1 MKIKKVEFSNINSLA
16 GEWTI
21 DFESPDFANSGM
33 FCISG
38 PTGSGKTSIL
48 DAICLGLYGKT
59 PRLGAIVGDSNEVM
73 TYGAKS
79 CSAKVTFEC
88 KGVVYSACWN
98 QHRSS
103 RTNKLQKYSWALT
116 NETSQTIE
124 ASFSKQA
131 EIESTMTR
139 VIGLDFGQFT
149 KSMMLAQGEFNKFL
163 KCNENER
170 AAILEKLTGD
180 GIYRKIA
187 VAVHDLYANANRAV
201 EDVETKMGAVT
212 LLTEEEL
219 DALGKKIEEATSQ
232 KDTLAHEEERFR
244 NICTWFETLHGIES
258 HLDTAKGLLVT
269 AERAKAEFEP
279 NREKLESALRAQEVE
294 SSYAEFNSVRGN
306 LEHMKT
312 QLGECQ
318 KRLPEAEK
326 NLESAAKDNGEK
338 QAAFEKCK
346 AEYVANESVWQQVST
361 LDGDIRN
368 ARTQVKNADADV
380 VKIASEISTT
390 QTKIKEFGDRISEN
404 EGALEKVKKYI
415 EDNEKDDAIDGLLP
429 LLKAIALERDHENA
443 TVAVE
448 SLHFD
453 ALKKGLQKFDE
464 ASEQQK
470 QDLSA
475 LRDYLNEHQIDAD
488 LVNLL
493 PEMNGCASDAERHHG
508 ESVRL
513 QSDIESKQKQIAG
526 LTGEREQAQTKWT
539 TLLNEKETIIQDDI
553 PVVVA
558 ELRHALKP
566 GEPCPVCG
574 SREHLSCDDSA
585 KVENGAE
592 RLNDFA
598 AKLRKI
604 NGEMEQVQRKLDG
617 FATQQQN
624 LEELLRESSQK
635 QNDESIA
642 EAASL
647 ELLNAK
653 LEPWKESA
661 TLGSVT
667 LENAREVLQNLQTL
681 KTTYLQK
688 KENADDLQNKVNSAA
703 VERANLV
710 GNLSRTEE
718 TLKKA
723 QDKVQEFSQKIE
735 KLLEPWFSN
744 IRMEDLDA
752 LLAELE
758 KKNDWWSKA
767 QDKKVKVESDLET
780 FRSNVEQLKENLE
793 QAQSRLDETKRKLDG
808 LRENLAT
815 LEKNRNELFGEKS
828 VDDERNK
835 ARTLRDSAERVSNE
849 ARRLEQQ
856 MREAKIAL
864 DNSIAELNRHI
875 ADAEPKLAEL
885 QALFLEN
892 LASKNFANEQEFMDA
907 KLPESER
914 KTLQQKQKSVD
925 DNWMTAQTSVKNF
938 NDQLSEHQQ
947 KRNFEESED
956 VAKQNRDSA
965 KSKLNE
971 CTVNLA
977 TWTEQKKNDERQRQT
992 FSDMQAELTV
1002 LKSKRSDWEQMQ
1014 RWFNGNRLDTGNGDV
1029 FVKFIQTITLRN
1041 LLKIANGYLRD
1052 MFPRYEMVT
1061 EPNTL
1066 NIQLVDHDN
1075 SDAVRPIDNI
1085 SGGEGFLVS
1094 LSLALGISTLASR
1107 NVRIDSMFLDEGFGT
1122 LDSKMLQETVI
1133 VLQKMQQEK
1142 GKLLGVI
1149 THVDLVKSELRTH
1162 IDVTPCG
1169 GRSIL
1174 SGAGVVSSRP

>member
-1 MKIKKVEFSNINSLA
+1 MKIKKIEFCNINSLA

-73 TYGAKS
+73 TYGSKS
-79 CSAKVTFEC
+79 CYAKVIFEC
-88 KGVVYSACWN
+88 GGNIYSAYWS

-103 RTNKLQKYSWALT
+103 RTNKLQKYSWALS
-116 NETSQTIE
+116 NETTQTVE
-124 ASFSKQA
+124 ASFSKQS

-180 GIYRKIA
+180 SIYRKIA
-187 VAVHDLYANANRAV
+187 VAVHDLYANANKAV
-201 EDVETKMGAVT
+201 EDVENKMGAVA
-212 LLTEEEL
+212 LLSEEEL
-219 DALGKKIEEATSQ
+219 AELNSKIETASSQ
-232 KDTLAHEEERFR
+232 KESLALDEKRFGD
-244 NICTWFETLHGIES
+244 ICIWFENLHNIES
-258 HLDTAKGLLVT
+258 LLQKAKNGLEI
-269 AERAKAEFEP
+269 AEREKAGFEP
-279 NREKLESALRAQEVE
+279 NRERLERALCAQEVE

-306 LEHMKT
+306 LERMKT
-312 QLGECQ
+312 QLGECNG
-318 KRLPEAEK
+318 KLPVAGA
-326 NLESAAKDNGEK
+326 NLEKASKDSGEK
-338 QAAFEKCK
+338 QASFEKCK
-346 AEYVANESVWQQVST
+346 ADYSASETLWQQVST

-368 ARTQVKNADADV
+368 ARAQLKNAETDAT
-380 VKIASEISTT
+380 KIEQEIVAI
-390 QTKIKEFGDRISEN
+390 QTKIKEFGLRISEN
-404 EGALEKVKKYI
+404 ETALKRVESYI
-415 EDNEKDDAIDGLLP
+415 AENGKDETIDGLLS
-429 LLKAIALERDHENA
+429 LLKSQVAEWKAENS
-443 TVAVE
+443 TVAEALRKLE
-448 SLHFD
+448 SQKNALQEFD
-453 ALKKGLQKFDE
+453 CAC
-464 ASEQQK
+464 EQQK
-470 QDLSA
+470 LELGV
-475 LRDYLNEHQIDAD
+475 LRNYLTEHQIDAD

-493 PEMNGCASDAERHHG
+493 PELNGYANDVERHHN
-508 ESVRL
+508 ESSRL
-513 QSDIESKQKQIAG
+513 QGEIESRQGQRG
-526 LTGEREQAQTKWT
+526 NLSSEREKAQADLVA
-539 TLLNEKETIIQDDI
+539 LLNEKESVIQSDI

-558 ELRHALKP
+558 ELRRTLKP

-574 SREHLSCDDSA
+574 SREHLSCEDSA
-585 KVENGAE
+585 AIENGADC
-592 RLNDFA
+592 LNDFA
-598 AKLRKI
+598 DKLRKI
-604 NGEMEQVQRKLDG
+604 NGEMEKK
-617 FATQQQN
+617 A
-624 LEELLRESSQK
+624 
-635 QNDESIA
+635 A
-642 EAASL
+642 EASAIKLL
-647 ELLNAK
+647 ESR
-653 LEPWKESA
+653 LEPWRISVNLESA
-661 TLGSVT
+661 TP
-667 LENAREVLQNLQTL
+667 ENIRGILQNLQTL

-688 KENADDLQNKVNSAA
+688 KESADDLQNKVNNDVVVRAKLAGELSI
-703 VERANLV
+703 VEEAF
-710 GNLSRTEE
+710 
-718 TLKKA
+718 KKS
-723 QDKVQEFSQKIE
+723 QEKARCLSQKIE
-735 KLLEPWFSN
+735 AALSPWFPD
-744 IRMEDLDA
+744 IRMEDVDDS
-752 LLAELE
+752 LLELE
-758 KKNDWWSKA
+758 KKNTWWKKA
-767 QDKKVKVESDLET
+767 QEKKVRVEGELEKD
-780 FRSNVEQLKENLE
+780 RSGVDQHKEHLE
-793 QAQSRLDETKRKLDG
+793 QAQSRLDESKRKLDG

-815 LEKNRNELFGEKS
+815 LEKNRKELFGEKS
-828 VDDERNK
+828 VDDERHK
-835 ARTLRDSAERVSNE
+835 ARTLRDSAERMAND

-875 ADAEPKLAEL
+875 ADVEPKLAEL
-885 QALFLEN
+885 QTMFLEN
-892 LASKNFANEQEFMDA
+892 LASKNFANELEFMA
-907 KLPESER
+907 ARLPESER
-914 KTLQQKQKSVD
+914 KMLQQKQKSVD
-925 DNWMTAQTSVKNF
+925 DNLTTAQTSVKNF
-938 NDQLSEHQQ
+938 KDQLAEHLQ

-956 VAKQNRDSA
+956 AAKQNRDNA

-977 TWTEQKKNDERQRQT
+977 TWIAQKNSDVQQRRK
-992 FSDMQAELTV
+992 FSDMQAELSL
-1002 LKSKRSDWEQMQ
+1002 LKSKRNDWEQMQ

-1122 LDSKMLQETVI
+1122 LDAKMLQETVI

-1149 THVDLVKSELRTH
+1149 THVDLVKSELPTH
-1162 IDVTPCG
+1162 IEVTPCG
-1169 GRSIL
+1169 GRSVL

>member
-1 MKIKKVEFSNINSLA
+1 MKINKIEFCNINSLA

-73 TYGAKS
+73 TYGSKS
-79 CSAKVTFEC
+79 CYAKVIFEC
-88 KGVVYSACWN
+88 GGNIYSAYWS

-103 RTNKLQKYSWALT
+103 RTNKLQKYSWALS
-116 NETSQTIE
+116 NETTQTVE

-180 GIYRKIA
+180 SIYRKIA
-187 VAVHDLYANANRAV
+187 VAVHDLYASANKAV
-201 EDVETKMGAVT
+201 EDVETKMGAVA
-212 LLTEEEL
+212 LLSDEEL
-219 DALGKKIEEATSQ
+219 AELNSRIETATSQ
-232 KDTLAHEEERFR
+232 KESLALDEKRFGD
-244 NICTWFETLHGIES
+244 ICIWFENLHNIES
-258 HLDTAKGLLVT
+258 LLQKAKGGLEI
-269 AERAKAEFEP
+269 AEREKAEFEP
-279 NREKLESALRAQEVE
+279 NRERLERAMCAQEIE

-306 LEHMKT
+306 LERMKT
-312 QLGECQ
+312 QLGECNG
-318 KRLPEAEK
+318 KLPVAGA
-326 NLESAAKDNGEK
+326 NLEKASKDSGEK
-338 QAAFEKCK
+338 QASFEKCK
-346 AEYVANESVWQQVST
+346 ADYSENESVWQQVST

-368 ARTQVKNADADV
+368 ARAQLKNAETDATKV
-380 VKIASEISTT
+380 ESEIVAI
-390 QTKIKEFGDRISEN
+390 QARIKEYGDRISEN
-404 EGALEKVKKYI
+404 ETALKRVESYI
-415 EDNEKDDAIDGLLP
+415 AENGKDETIDGLLS
-429 LLKAIALERDHENA
+429 LLKSQVAEWKAENS
-443 TVAVE
+443 TVAE
-448 SLHFD
+448 ALRMLEFQKNALQEFD
-453 ALKKGLQKFDE
+453 GAC
-464 ASEQQK
+464 EQQK
-470 QDLSA
+470 LELGV
-475 LRDYLNEHQIDAD
+475 LRNYLTEHQIDAD

-493 PEMNGCASDAERHHG
+493 PELNGYANDVERHHN
-508 ESVRL
+508 ESSRL
-513 QSDIESKQKQIAG
+513 QGEIESRQAETSN
-526 LTGEREQAQTKWT
+526 LSGEREKAQADLVA
-539 TLLNEKETIIQDDI
+539 LLNEKETVIQSDI

-558 ELRHALKP
+558 ELRRSLKP

-574 SREHLSCDDSA
+574 SREHLSCEDSA
-585 KVENGAE
+585 AIENGAD

-598 AKLRKI
+598 DKLRKI
-604 NGEMEQVQRKLDG
+604 NSEMEKIQRLLDG
-617 FATQQQN
+617 LAAREQN
-624 LEELLRESSQK
+624 LNDALCELAERQK
-635 QNDESIA
+635 VEKTA
-642 EAASL
+642 EASAIKLL
-647 ELLNAK
+647 ESR
-653 LEPWKESA
+653 LEPWRISANLESA
-661 TLGSVT
+661 TP
-667 LENAREVLQNLQTL
+667 ENIRGILQNLQVL
-681 KTTYLQK
+681 KTSFLQK
-688 KENADDLQNKVNSAA
+688 KESADDLQNKVNNDVVDRAKLAGELSIVEDA
-703 VERANLV
+703 V
-710 GNLSRTEE
+710 
-718 TLKKA
+718 KKS
-723 QDKVQEFSQKIE
+723 QDKSQSLSQKIE
-735 KLLEPWFSN
+735 ASLSPWFPD
-744 IRMEDLDA
+744 IHMEDVDDS
-752 LLAELE
+752 LLELE
-758 KKNDWWSKA
+758 KKNTWWKKA
-767 QDKKVKVESDLET
+767 QEKKVRVEGELEKD
-780 FRSNVEQLKENLE
+780 RSGVDQHKEHLE
-793 QAQSRLDETKRKLDG
+793 QAQSRLDESKRKLDG

-815 LEKNRNELFGEKS
+815 LEKNRKELFGEKS
-828 VDDERNK
+828 VDDERHK
-835 ARTLRDSAERVSNE
+835 ARALRDSAERMAND

-875 ADAEPKLAEL
+875 AESEPRLAEL
-885 QALFLEN
+885 QALFFEN
-892 LASKNFANEQEFMDA
+892 LASKNFANEQEFMA
-907 KLPESER
+907 ARLPESER
-914 KTLQQKQKSVD
+914 RMLQQKQKSVD
-925 DNWMTAQTSVKNF
+925 DSLMTAQTSVKNF
-938 NDQLSEHQQ
+938 KDQLAEHLQ

-956 VAKQNRDSA
+956 AAKQNRDDA

-977 TWTEQKKNDERQRQT
+977 TWIAQKNSDVQQRRK
-992 FSDMQAELTV
+992 FSDMQAELSL
-1002 LKSKRSDWEQMQ
+1002 LKSKRNDWEQMQ

-1029 FVKFIQTITLRN
+1029 FVKFIQTITLRK

-1122 LDSKMLQETVI
+1122 LDAKMLQETVI

-1149 THVDLVKSELRTH
+1149 THVDLVKSELPTH
-1162 IDVTPCG
+1162 IEVTPCG
-1169 GRSIL
+1169 GRSVL

>member
-1 MKIKKVEFSNINSLA
+1 MKIKKIEFCNINSLA
-16 GEWTI
+16 GEWEI

-33 FCISG
+33 FCIAG

-59 PRLGAIVGDSNEVM
+59 PRLGAIKGDSNEVM
-73 TYGAKS
+73 TYGTKS
-79 CSAKVTFEC
+79 CYAKVTFEC
-88 KGVVYSACWN
+88 KGVVYSSCWN
-98 QHRSS
+98 QHRSV
-103 RTNKLQKYSWALT
+103 RTNKLQKYAWVLK
-116 NETSQTIE
+116 NETTQNVEVSSSNQ
-124 ASFSKQA
+124 S
-131 EIESTMTR
+131 EIEVSMTR

-180 GIYRKIA
+180 SIYRKIA

-201 EDVETKMGAVT
+201 EDIENRLGDVT
-212 LLTEEEL
+212 MLSEEEL
-219 DALGKKIEEATSQ
+219 AELNAKIDDAAAQKK
-232 KDTLAHEEERFR
+232 TLNENVERLLY
-244 NICTWFETLHGIES
+244 ICTWFETLHGIES

-279 NREKLESALRAQEVE
+279 NREKLERALRAQEVE
-294 SSYAEFNSVRGN
+294 SSYAEYNSVRGN

-380 VKIASEISTT
+380 AKIASEISTT

-553 PVVVA
+553 PIVVA

-635 QNDESIA
+635 ANDEAGA
-642 EAASL
+642 EKSSL

-661 TLGSVT
+661 ALGSVT

-828 VDDERNK
+828 VEEERNK
-835 ARTLRDSAERVSNE
+835 ARTLRDTAERLANE

-856 MREAKIAL
+856 MREVKIAL
-864 DNSIAELNRHI
+864 DKSIADLNGHI

-885 QALFLEN
+885 HKQFLDN
-892 LASKNFANEQEFMDA
+892 LASKSFADEQEFLA
-907 KLPESER
+907 SKLPESER
-914 KTLQQKQKSVD
+914 KALQQKQKSVD
-925 DNWMTAQTSVKNF
+925 DCLTTAQTSVKNF
-938 NDQLSEHQQ
+938 NDQLAEHQQ
-947 KRNFEESED
+947 KRNFEETEE
-956 VAKQNRDSA
+956 VAKQNRDTA

-971 CTVNLA
+971 CTMNLA
-977 TWTEQKKNDERQRQT
+977 TWTEQKKTDALNRQK
-992 FSDMQAELTV
+992 FSDMQAKLVE

-1029 FVKFIQTITLRN
+1029 FVKFIQTITLCN

-1061 EPNTL
+1061 EENTL

-1149 THVDLVKSELRTH
+1149 THVDVVKSELRTH

-1169 GRSIL
+1169 GRSVL
-1174 SGAGVVSSRP
+1174 SGAGVVSPRI

>member
-1 MKIKKVEFSNINSLA
+1 M
-16 GEWTI
+16 
-21 DFESPDFANSGM
+21 
-33 FCISG
+33 
-38 PTGSGKTSIL
+38 
-48 DAICLGLYGKT
+48 
-59 PRLGAIVGDSNEVM
+59 
-73 TYGAKS
+73 
-79 CSAKVTFEC
+79 
-88 KGVVYSACWN
+88 
-98 QHRSS
+98 
-103 RTNKLQKYSWALT
+103 
-116 NETSQTIE
+116 
-124 ASFSKQA
+124 
-131 EIESTMTR
+131 
-139 VIGLDFGQFT
+139 
-149 KSMMLAQGEFNKFL
+149 
-163 KCNENER
+163 
-170 AAILEKLTGD
+170 
-180 GIYRKIA
+180 
-187 VAVHDLYANANRAV
+187 
-201 EDVETKMGAVT
+201 
-212 LLTEEEL
+212 
-219 DALGKKIEEATSQ
+219 
-232 KDTLAHEEERFR
+232 
-244 NICTWFETLHGIES
+244 
-258 HLDTAKGLLVT
+258 
-269 AERAKAEFEP
+269 
-279 NREKLESALRAQEVE
+279 
-294 SSYAEFNSVRGN
+294 
-306 LEHMKT
+306 
-312 QLGECQ
+312 
-318 KRLPEAEK
+318 
-326 NLESAAKDNGEK
+326 
-338 QAAFEKCK
+338 
-346 AEYVANESVWQQVST
+346 
-361 LDGDIRN
+361 
-368 ARTQVKNADADV
+368 
-380 VKIASEISTT
+380 
-390 QTKIKEFGDRISEN
+390 
-404 EGALEKVKKYI
+404 
-415 EDNEKDDAIDGLLP
+415 
-429 LLKAIALERDHENA
+429 
-443 TVAVE
+443 
-448 SLHFD
+448 
-453 ALKKGLQKFDE
+453 
-464 ASEQQK
+464 
-470 QDLSA
+470 
-475 LRDYLNEHQIDAD
+475 
-488 LVNLL
+488 
-493 PEMNGCASDAERHHG
+493 
-508 ESVRL
+508 
-513 QSDIESKQKQIAG
+513 
-526 LTGEREQAQTKWT
+526 
-539 TLLNEKETIIQDDI
+539 
-553 PVVVA
+553 
-558 ELRHALKP
+558 
-566 GEPCPVCG
+566 
-574 SREHLSCDDSA
+574 
-585 KVENGAE
+585 
-592 RLNDFA
+592 
-598 AKLRKI
+598 
-604 NGEMEQVQRKLDG
+604 
-617 FATQQQN
+617 
-624 LEELLRESSQK
+624 
-635 QNDESIA
+635 
-642 EAASL
+642 
-647 ELLNAK
+647 NAK

-735 KLLEPWFSN
+735 KLLKPWFSN

-793 QAQSRLDETKRKLDG
+793 QAQSRLDESKRKLDG
-808 LRENLAT
+808 LRENLVT

-835 ARTLRDSAERVSNE
+835 ARTLRDTAERVSNE

-938 NDQLSEHQQ
+938 NDQLAEHQQ

-977 TWTEQKKNDERQRQT
+977 TWTEQKKNDEKQRQT

-1174 SGAGVVSSRP
+1174 SGAGVVSSRS